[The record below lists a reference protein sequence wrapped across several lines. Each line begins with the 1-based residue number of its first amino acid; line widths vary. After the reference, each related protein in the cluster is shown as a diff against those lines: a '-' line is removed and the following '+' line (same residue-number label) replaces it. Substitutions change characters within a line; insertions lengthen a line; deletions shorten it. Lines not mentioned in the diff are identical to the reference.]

1 MRAADLQQPLSH
13 DPLAHQLALN
23 YLSTTLDNPAR
34 GLSGTVCSVIRQLLP
49 TGNLTAEVA
58 ARQFGLHPKTLQR
71 RLAAEGTTFARLV
84 DQSRR
89 DTAHRLLLDTE
100 LSLHQICN
108 QLGYSEQSVLTRS
121 CKRWFNTTPTAHRIT
136 RGGGDSITRIEPK

>member
-1 MRAADLQQPLSH
+1 MSLTVNRTLTVSLVG
-13 DPLAHQLALN
+13 LAL
-23 YLSTTLDNPAR
+23 
-34 GLSGTVCSVIRQLLP
+34 
-49 TGNLTAEVA
+49 VA
-58 ARQFGLHPKTLQR
+58 AIS
-71 RLAAEGTTFARLV
+71 LAAVALLVWELRNRERLGVVVTTTGVAAVVALALAVLRPVAIESSGSVVGPKVLVLV